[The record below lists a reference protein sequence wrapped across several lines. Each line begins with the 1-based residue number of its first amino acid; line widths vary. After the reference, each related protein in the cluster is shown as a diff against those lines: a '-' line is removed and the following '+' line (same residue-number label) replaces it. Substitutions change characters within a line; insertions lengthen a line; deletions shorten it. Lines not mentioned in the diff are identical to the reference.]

1 MEIPTASLV
10 STLVNPVP
18 SYVCTCTVCILY
30 NYLSCGYTHQVLCHL
45 PLQELEHSSELLSKN
60 HVREVKLLQSK
71 NASLQH
77 DLSVLDD
84 EHNRLRKQLRVS
96 ACSM

>member
-1 MEIPTASLV
+1 M
-10 STLVNPVP
+10 
-18 SYVCTCTVCILY
+18 CILH
-30 NYLSCGYTHQVLCHL
+30 NYLNCGYTHQVLYHL

-60 HVREVKLLQSK
+60 HIREVKLLQSK

-96 ACSM
+96 ACFVVMCLVGRLGEFKRCNKEYITSS